1 MNLYRSTLA
10 LVAAAA
16 CTLAA
21 ASVAA
26 RADDMSAAMPAHVK
40 ITMNAQNGSNENGTA
55 TLTQQADG
63 VQVVIALE
71 NATGSQPSHI
81 HAGTCAKLN
90 PAPKYPLSDT
100 VDGKGTTLVKGV
112 TIPSLLQGGFA
123 INVHKSASDLATYV
137 SCGNISTK

>member
-10 LVAAAA
+10 LIGAAV
-16 CTLAA
+16 CTFAI

-40 ITMNAQNGSNENGTA
+40 IIMNAQNGSNENGTA

-81 HAGTCAKLN
+81 HPGTCAKLD
-90 PAPKYPLSDT
+90 PAPKYPLSNT
-100 VDGKGTTLVKGV
+100 VDGKGTTVVKGV
-112 TIPSLLQGGFA
+112 TIADLLKGGFA
-123 INVHKSASDLATYV
+123 INVHKSTSDLATYV
-137 SCGNISTK
+137 SCGDIATK

>member
-1 MNLYRSTLA
+1 MKLYRSSLA

-16 CTLAA
+16 CAFA
-21 ASVAA
+21 VASVAA
-26 RADDMSAAMPAHVK
+26 RADDMSAAMPAHVTVK
-40 ITMNAQNGSNENGTA
+40 MNAQNGSNENGTA

-90 PAPKYPLSDT
+90 PAPKYPLSNT

-112 TIPSLLQGGFA
+112 TVADLVAGGFA
-123 INVHKSASDLATYV
+123 VNVHKSASDLATYV
-137 SCGNISTK
+137 SCGNIGGK

>member
-1 MNLYRSTLA
+1 MNLYRSSLA

-16 CTLAA
+16 CTFAV

-26 RADDMSAAMPAHVK
+26 RADDMSAAMPAHVTVK
-40 ITMNAQNGSNENGTA
+40 MNAQNGSNENGTA

-81 HAGTCAKLN
+81 HAGT
-90 PAPKYPLSDT
+90 
-100 VDGKGTTLVKGV
+100 VKGV
-112 TIPSLLQGGFA
+112 TVADLVAGGFA
-123 INVHKSASDLATYV
+123 VNVHKSASDLATYV
-137 SCGNISTK
+137 SCGNIGGK